1 MHGNVPIEKAIHL
14 RCASKIPLMDIFVC
28 ESRGNVLARLLNRAG
43 MTFKTSVNIYKAA
56 RHKCPKVPNWFRSW
70 WMNRIVDCKFSQMG
84 ENSASSGTPVSL
96 CKGRD
101 GLGHFDY
108 GWHPYTLSLSL
119 SLSLPLF
126 IPLTDDLLHL
136 PTDTFSFSLSIFFIQ
151 RVVVYTLCS
160 SIYIM

>member
-56 RHKCPKVPNWFRSW
+56 RRKCPKVPNWFRSW

-119 SLSLPLF
+119 SLSSSLYPTHWRFIAPTYRHILF
-126 IPLTDDLLHL
+126 LTLYFLHS
-136 PTDTFSFSLSIFFIQ
+136 T
-151 RVVVYTLCS
+151 CS